1 MHHYDHSTHSTS
13 GGGDEECGKCCC
25 YFFVLGINIAS
36 ILLCIRK
43 MSRYLRIAL
52 LWIYVATAVLTAGLL
67 ISINVLGT
75 NKFQAAPTDMRKV
88 EDHVNNAFCQSLT
101 LNSSDPF
108 EAYTFDKEPV
118 VDLNRTEEFTT
129 SYTMTIFSQN
139 YEYWGFYLLPGST
152 LRLNTSYS
160 KFTTLFVIQGESNL
174 QTWLDGKGD
183 CSGCYIYKHDLLSLD
198 TYAMNSTE
206 ADNYFFVFFNDGP
219 YGASSTANFFLRRTL
234 YDVTKA
240 TSNCTF
246 VPGKPSCRFDVSF
259 NPEQSVVFHSSRRAR
274 HQSIDMWSSCK
285 ARAWMYV
292 IVFALLPILVASA
305 LSFLFWKFCKE
316 DRTGEKQALVS
327 DQGLEDV
334 LSDQKLEDVV
344 SDQKLKTEELT
355 KTFCVSNNTWEMVPS
370 GKALISSDKTNF

>member
-1 MHHYDHSTHSTS
+1 MTHGAGGFSSGGGGGFSGGGFSSGGFHMHHYHHSTHSS
-13 GGGDEECGKCCC
+13 SEGGGGGDAECGKCCC
-25 YFFVLGINIAS
+25 FFFIFGINIVS

-67 ISINVLGT
+67 ISITVLGT

-101 LNSSDPF
+101 LNSTDPF
-108 EAYTFDKEPV
+108 EAYTFEQEPV
-118 VDLNRTEEFTT
+118 VDTNRTEEFNT
-129 SYTMTIFSQN
+129 SYRMTIFNQN

-152 LRLNTSYS
+152 LRLSSSNSYPI
-160 KFTTLFVIQGESNL
+160 FTMLFVIQGESNL
-174 QTWLDGKGD
+174 QTWLDGEGD
-183 CSGCYIYKHDLLSLD
+183 CSGCYIYKHDLQSLD

-206 ADNYFFVFFNDGP
+206 ADNYFFVFFNDGL
-219 YGASSTANFFLRRTL
+219 YDASTTANFFIRRTL

-246 VPGKPSCRFDVSF
+246 VPGKPSCRFDVSL

-292 IVFALLPILVASA
+292 IVFALIPILVASA
-305 LSFLFWKFCKE
+305 VSLLFWKFCKD
-316 DRTGEKQALVS
+316 DRTGENQALVS

-334 LSDQKLEDVV
+334 V
-344 SDQKLKTEELT
+344 SDQGLKKEKL
-355 KTFCVSNNTWEMVPS
+355 
-370 GKALISSDKTNF
+370 

>member
-1 MHHYDHSTHSTS
+1 MTHGAGGFSSGGGGGFSGGGFSTGGIHIHHYHHTTHSTS
-13 GGGDEECGKCCC
+13 VSGDAECEKCCC
-25 YFFVLGINIAS
+25 KLVVLGINIAS

-88 EDHVNNAFCQSLT
+88 QDHVNNVFCQSLT

-108 EAYTFDKEPV
+108 EAYTFDQEPV
-118 VDLNRTEEFTT
+118 VDLNRTEEFNT
-129 SYTMTIFSQN
+129 SYKMTIVRNN

-152 LRLNTSYS
+152 LQFNSS
-160 KFTTLFVIQGESNL
+160 NIFSIFTKIFVIQGESNL

-183 CSGCYIYKHDLLSLD
+183 CSGCYIYKHDLQSLD
-198 TYAMNSTE
+198 TYAMNSSE
-206 ADNYFFVFFNDGP
+206 ADNYFFVFFNDGLFD
-219 YGASSTANFFLRRTL
+219 ASSTANFFIKRTL
-234 YDVTKA
+234 YDVSKA

-246 VPGKPSCRFDVSF
+246 VPGKPSCRFDVSL

-292 IVFALLPILVASA
+292 IVFALLPMLVASA

-316 DRTGEKQALVS
+316 DRTDENQDLVPY
-327 DQGLEDV
+327 QV
-334 LSDQKLEDVV
+334 LDEVV
-344 SDQKLKTEELT
+344 SDQELNKLK
-355 KTFCVSNNTWEMVPS
+355 S
-370 GKALISSDKTNF
+370 